1 MQNIILLLFTLFS
14 MDFIDVQN
22 HTLNCDPTPVLPRM
36 AKSLRSKSERRSK
49 AARYAR
55 VYKPV
60 DDARAARLSAKLCAN
75 VMQTETDPVKQAEIQ
90 EIIRQKR
97 QALADKSYKSKTQAL
112 FAKPPS
118 KASRRQQQRLEKEN
132 KVYEEFD
139 AYGLSK
145 KELRF

>member
-1 MQNIILLLFTLFS
+1 MNQLIFVA
-14 MDFIDVQN
+14 VQSGFPN
-22 HTLNCDPTPVLPRM
+22 QKPSLQGPTPALERM
-36 AKSLRSKSERRSK
+36 AKGLRSKSERKSK

-60 DDARAARLSAKLCAN
+60 DDARAARLSAKIYSSHI
-75 VMQTETDPVKQAEIQ
+75 QTEVDPAKQAEIQ

-118 KASRRQQQRLEKEN
+118 KASRRQHHRFEKEN
-132 KVYEEFD
+132 KVYEEFNC
-139 AYGLSK
+139 YGLSK